1 MFCEIEA
8 KLLTGLAMGK
18 QSRIVNQKIK
28 QNSPHPFSIPAT
40 GFIWNIFSFPFRLV
54 RAIKSAN
61 RLHPPFES
69 LLKMHDSGSTYSTLN
84 NWPTKMAIIDVTK
97 RENHIYGSDFFWL
110 CMTLSLTKHSGPSHA
125 PLTFACEP
133 LAERI
138 LWFEKKRRVANLLC
152 CSISLQVLFFFC
164 KPLTIMIAWDWL
176 SCSF

>member
-54 RAIKSAN
+54 RAIKSGN

-69 LLKMHDSGSTYSTLN
+69 LLKMHDSGSTFSTLT
-84 NWPTKMAIIDVTK
+84 NWPTKMAIIDVINRK
-97 RENHIYGSDFFWL
+97 NHIYASDFFWL

-138 LWFEKKRRVANLLC
+138 LWFEEKKKGCKSTLL
-152 CSISLQVLFFFC
+152 LQITVGAAFFC